1 MAAPTIRQVLEAI
14 ETRLLTIPG
23 LRVLDYMPGQ
33 VNPPQAVVMCPPV
46 SSYQVG
52 YGDRRPILQP
62 VVTVLVSAAV
72 DRVGQLALADYADPD
87 SSTSIPKAIAADDRL
102 GGVVGQCQVLSFD
115 PLTYEEVGI
124 LGYFGGKFT
133 LRITT

>member
-1 MAAPTIRQVLEAI
+1 MAAPSIRQVLTAI
-14 ETRLLTIPG
+14 ETRLATIDG
-23 LRVLDYMPGQ
+23 LRVLDYVPGQ
-33 VNPPQAVVMCPPV
+33 INPPQAIVMCPPV
-46 SSYQVG
+46 PSYPVG

-87 SSTSIPKAIAADDRL
+87 GATSIPAAIAADRRL
-102 GGVVGQCQVLSFD
+102 GGVVGDCQVLSFD
-115 PLTYEEVGI
+115 PLTYEEVGA

-133 LRITT
+133 LRLTT